1 MSCFMVSLPTLHA
14 LGVWRGR
21 DAAEHGATIK
31 KRVWLANQAAGELW
45 AANVAAVRE
54 RYPAH
59 ADEMVGPTEYQPMT
73 IAQYNAACQLDPRA
87 VLTLHA
93 HYEYQAC
100 DWSKYSG
107 SHAERFAREAL
118 DAACRQLRNGPWGLP
133 EYGS

>member
-14 LGVWRGR
+14 LGAWRAR
-21 DAAEHGATIK
+21 DRERGATIEELV
-31 KRVWLANQAAGELW
+31 RLANQAAGELW

-59 ADEMVGPTEYQPMT
+59 AAEMVGPAEYQPMT
-73 IAQYNAACQLDPRA
+73 IAQYDAACLLDARA

-100 DWSKYSG
+100 NWSKYSG

-118 DAACRQLRNGPWGLP
+118 DAACCKLRNGPWGLP
-133 EYGS
+133 EYA